1 MENIQKN
8 KQLVRRAVEEIWNG
22 ARYDSVEE
30 FASRDFVA
38 HASTPENE
46 VYGTEGIRQFFTD
59 LRKAFPDIHFTIM
72 DMVAE
77 GDKVA
82 THWTAE
88 GTHKGNFRGIPA
100 TGRHFRITSI
110 DIDRIEN
117 GKVREC
123 WSNMDELSLLQQLGV
138 IPTPEN
144 QL

>member
-1 MENIQKN
+1 MENIEKN

-22 ARYDSVEE
+22 ARYDTVEE
-30 FASRDFVA
+30 YITRDFVV
-38 HASTPENE
+38 HTSTPENTIH
-46 VYGTEGIRQFFTD
+46 GAQGIRQFFTE
-59 LRKAFPDIHFTIM
+59 LRDAFPDIRFTIQ
-72 DMVAE
+72 DQVAE
-77 GDKVA
+77 GDKVV
-82 THWTAE
+82 TYWTAE
-88 GTHKGNFRGIPA
+88 GTHKGNFKGIPA
-100 TGRHFRITSI
+100 TGRHFRITAI